1 MATVGVSPCDGYGRE
16 EVANAVVTALA
27 KAGDLA
33 SLIPAGGTVLVKPN
47 LIEPYPPWRA
57 ATTHPSVVEAIVR
70 LVADAGCR
78 VLVGDCA
85 GGSDPQMTA
94 RALEISGVAG
104 AARRA
109 GGEVVNLQ
117 RGPRR
122 RVNLPEARPAAV
134 DVAAPVLDADLIIN
148 LPKLKTHS
156 LTLLTGA
163 VKNLYGCLPGQGKSE
178 GHRTNPRREDFSQ
191 MLAAIYGELR
201 PKLSVMDAVVAMEG
215 EGPCAGL
222 PRHVGLVLAA
232 TDAVALD
239 AVSAHL
245 MGYAP
250 GAIPSTRIAASRG
263 LGEVS
268 LDRIEIVGAELE
280 RFRVPDF
287 RKPVAMHAD
296 GRDVVPE
303 LEPER
308 CTGCGTCVANCPV
321 QAITMDPLPVYDRE
335 RCIHC
340 LCCQE
345 LCPQGAVAARPTEGR
360 APPSLDTEGP
370 AWEEEG
376 RRVPLFPVVDLE
388 VPHGRPVL
396 LSPMIGAPKMAGI
409 CDALLA
415 ADPPL
420 VVLAHRVDPDIANPG
435 DARPLLDCI
444 LAMRERGVN
453 LVIARPLPPCLLA
466 REDVEQARA
475 LGVPSAVGR
484 PCNVEDLP
492 PRCQRCVYLVRG
504 RCQGA
509 W

>member
-16 EVANAVVTALA
+16 EVANAVSTALT

-47 LIEPYPPWRA
+47 LIEPYRPWRA

-70 LVADAGCR
+70 LAADAGCR

-85 GGSDPQMTA
+85 GGSDPQMTE
-94 RALEISGVAG
+94 RALDISGVAE
-104 AARRA
+104 ATRRA

-117 RGPRR
+117 RSASRR
-122 RVNLPEARPAAV
+122 LNLPEARPATV
-134 DVAAPVLDADLIIN
+134 DVASPVLEADLIIN

-178 GHRTNPRREDFSQ
+178 GHRTNPLREDFSQ
-191 MLAAIYGELR
+191 MLASLYGELR
-201 PKLSVMDAVVAMEG
+201 PGISVMDAVVAMEG
-215 EGPCAGL
+215 EGPCAGM
-222 PRHVGLVLAA
+222 PRHIGLVLAA

-245 MGYAP
+245 MGYAS
-250 GAIPSTRIAASRG
+250 GAIPSTRIAAGRG
-263 LGEVS
+263 LGEGI
-268 LDRIEIVGAELE
+268 LDRIDVVGADME

-287 RKPVAMHAD
+287 RKPVAMQAD

-308 CTGCGTCVANCPV
+308 CTRCGTCAANCPV
-321 QAITMDPLPVYDRE
+321 RAITMDPQPVYDRD

-345 LCPQGAVAARPTEGR
+345 LCPQGAVAARPTKGR
-360 APPSLDTEGP
+360 PPPSLDMEGP
-370 AWEEEG
+370 AWDEDG

-388 VPHGRPVL
+388 VPSGRPVI
-396 LSPMIGAPKMAGI
+396 LSPMIGAPKMAGL
-409 CDALLA
+409 CDVLLA
-415 ADPPL
+415 TDPPL
-420 VVLAHRVDPDIANPG
+420 VVLAHRVDPDIAKPG

-444 LAMRERGVN
+444 LAMRERGIN
-453 LVIARPLPPCLLA
+453 LVVARPLPPCLLA
-466 REDVEQARA
+466 REDVDHARA
-475 LGVPSAVGR
+475 LGVPSAAGR
-484 PCNVEDLP
+484 PQNVDELP
-492 PRCQRCVYLVRG
+492 SRCQRCVYLVRG

>member
-16 EVANAVVTALA
+16 EVANAVSTALA
-27 KAGDLA
+27 KAGDLT

-70 LVADAGCR
+70 LAADAGCR

-85 GGSDPQMTA
+85 GGSSPQITE
-94 RALEISGVAG
+94 RALEISGVAD
-104 AARRA
+104 ATRRA

-117 RGPRR
+117 RGRCRR
-122 RVNLPEARPAAV
+122 INLPEARPEAV
-134 DVAAPVLDADLIIN
+134 NVAAPVLDADLIIN

-156 LTLLTGA
+156 LTFLTGA
-163 VKNLYGCLPGQGKSE
+163 VKNLYGCLPGQEKSE
-178 GHRTNPRREDFSQ
+178 GHRTNPRREEFSQ
-191 MLAAIYGELR
+191 MLAALYGELR
-201 PKLSVMDAVVAMEG
+201 PGLSVMDAVVAMEG

-250 GAIPSTRIAASRG
+250 GAIPSTRIAAERG
-263 LGEVS
+263 LGEGT

-280 RFRVPDF
+280 RFRVPDL
-287 RKPVAMHAD
+287 RKPVTMHAD

-308 CTGCGTCVANCPV
+308 CTGCGTCAANCPV
-321 QAITMDPLPVYDRE
+321 RAITMDPLPVYDRG

-345 LCPQGAVAARPTEGR
+345 LCPQGAVAVCPAEVS

-370 AWEEEG
+370 AWKEEE
-376 RRVPLFPVVDLE
+376 RRIPLFPVVDLE
-388 VPHGRPVL
+388 VPHGIPVL
-396 LSPMIGAPKMAGI
+396 LSPMIGAPQMAGL
-409 CDALLA
+409 CDAILA

-420 VVLAHRVDPDIANPG
+420 VVLAHSVDPDIANPG

-444 LAMRERGVN
+444 LVMRERGVN
-453 LVIARPLPPCLLA
+453 LVVARPLPPCLLA
-466 REDVEQARA
+466 REDVDQARA

-484 PCNVEDLP
+484 PHDVEDLP
-492 PRCQRCVYLVRG
+492 SRCQRCVYLVRG